1 MDLAFLQ
8 PLYETHGP
16 IASLY
21 INTSRDTETA
31 ESKIWIRWEQA
42 RRELAAQGMD
52 EETLGAM
59 DEVVG
64 DTEGVSGVH
73 GQVVY
78 AAGGEVLFDS
88 TVSEPPQD
96 YVARGG
102 PLPDPLPY
110 MVAEGRHIP
119 HVLAVVDSIG
129 ADLRAEYADGRTV
142 NRRVEGADKPV
153 HKVRE
158 GGYHHGHM
166 QRAVDEQVRQNV
178 DQVVD
183 EVTAL
188 ADRSR
193 AEVVA
198 LSGEAQVRGELMERL
213 PERVRERVVVLEA
226 GSRAPGSDS
235 SPLDE
240 ELSALLDR
248 EAAEHIEQAVSVYE
262 RERSGGAVTDGF
274 ADTVRALQRG
284 QVDTLLWTD
293 TLQGADR
300 DLWIGPSGEQIFL
313 SEQTLHDMGIDGSSR
328 EKAGPALARAVA
340 TTGAELVFVPENE
353 ARFEEGIGA
362 VLRYANE

>member
-1 MDLAFLQ
+1 MDLSFLQ
-8 PLYETHGP
+8 PLYETRTP
-16 IASLY
+16 VASLY

-42 RRELAAQGMD
+42 RRELAEQGMD
-52 EETLGAM
+52 EETLAAM

-64 DTEGVSGVH
+64 ATEGVSGQH

-88 TVSEPPQD
+88 TVAEPPQD
-96 YVARGG
+96 HATRVG

-110 MVAEGRHIP
+110 MAAEGRHIP

-129 ADLRAEYADGRTV
+129 ADLFAVYADGRTV
-142 NRRVEGADKPV
+142 TRRVEGADRPV

-158 GGYHHGHM
+158 GGYHHHQM
-166 QRAVDEQVRQNV
+166 QRAVEEQVKHNI

-183 EVTAL
+183 EVTRL
-188 ADRSR
+188 TDRSR

-198 LSGEAQVRGELMERL
+198 LAGEVQVRSELLERL
-213 PERVRERVVVLEA
+213 PDRVRDRAVGLEA
-226 GSRAPGSDS
+226 GSRAVGAES

-248 EAAEHIEQAVSVYE
+248 EAAEHIKQAVSAYE
-262 RERSGGAVTDGF
+262 RERAGGAATDGF
-274 ADTVRALQRG
+274 AEIVNALQRG

-293 TLQGADR
+293 TLRGADR
-300 DLWIGPSGEQIFL
+300 ELWIGPSGEQVSL
-313 SEQTLHDMGIDGSSR
+313 SEQTLHDMGVDGSSQ

-340 TTGAELVFVPENE
+340 ATGAELVLVPEGE
-353 ARFEEGIGA
+353 AQFKEGIAA
-362 VLRYANE
+362 VLRYADG

>member
-8 PLYETHGP
+8 PLYEARAP

-42 RRELAAQGMD
+42 RRELAEQGMD
-52 EETLGAM
+52 EETLAAM

-64 DTEGVSGVH
+64 ATEGVPGEH

-78 AAGGEVLFDS
+78 AAGGEVLFES
-88 TVSEPPQD
+88 TVAEPPQD
-96 YVARGG
+96 HVVRVG

-110 MVAEGRHIP
+110 IAAEGRHVP
-119 HVLAVVDSIG
+119 HVLAVIDRIG
-129 ADLRAEYADGRTV
+129 ADLFAEYADGRTV

-158 GGYHHGHM
+158 GGYHHHQM
-166 QRAVDEQVRQNV
+166 QRAVEEQVRQNV

-198 LSGEAQVRGELMERL
+198 LAGDVQVRGELMERL
-213 PERVRERVVVLEA
+213 PDRVRERAVLMES
-226 GSRAPGSDS
+226 GSRASGSES
-235 SPLDE
+235 SPLGE

-262 RERSGGAVTDGF
+262 RERSGGAATDGF

-284 QVDTLLWTD
+284 QVDTLLWVD
-293 TLQGADR
+293 TLRGADR
-300 DLWIGPSGEQIFL
+300 DLWIGPSGEQVSL
-313 SEQTLHDMGIDGSSR
+313 SEQTLHDMGVDGSNR

-340 TTGAELVFVPENE
+340 ATGAELVLVPEGE
-353 ARFEEGIGA
+353 ARFKEGIGA
-362 VLRYANE
+362 VLRYSDG

>member
-1 MDLAFLQ
+1 MISHPRHGKGLGNRGGLSTFPDSNERRTQ
-8 PLYETHGP
+8 PWTWPFSNPCTKARP

-52 EETLGAM
+52 DETLGAM
-59 DEVVG
+59 DEGVG
-64 DTEGVSGVH
+64 DTEGVSGVRP
-73 GQVVY
+73 VVY

-88 TVSEPPQD
+88 TVSNRHRTTWPGADPAGPTA
-96 YVARGG
+96 VHGGRG
-102 PLPDPLPY
+102 PT
-110 MVAEGRHIP
+110 HT

-158 GGYHHGHM
+158 VVTTGHM

-178 DQVVD
+178 DQVAD

-198 LSGEAQVRGELMERL
+198 LGEAQVRELMERL

-248 EAAEHIEQAVSVYE
+248 EAAEHRAGRVRLRARTV
-262 RERSGGAVTDGF
+262 GGAVTDGF
-274 ADTVRALQRG
+274 ANTVRALQRG
-284 QVDTLLWTD
+284 RWTHC
-293 TLQGADR
+293 
-300 DLWIGPSGEQIFL
+300 GPTPSRVPIV
-313 SEQTLHDMGIDGSSR
+313 TCGS
-328 EKAGPALARAVA
+328 ARPV
-340 TTGAELVFVPENE
+340 N
-353 ARFEEGIGA
+353 RSS
-362 VLRYANE
+362 